1 MTSVPTQ
8 EETALAFLE
17 WLANEKQYVV
27 CRPAPASAKQLY
39 EPIPFDLAALAEEW
53 AMVLASP
60 HRNYW
65 YLAITRSYV
74 ELRKPPSSAVAF
86 RVSRKDKT
94 RTDAIDARL
103 RELRFTDGLGA
114 STHIPDTVAADLSS
128 MMDEVIPSTSKARR
142 GDFAV
147 GKRWRC
153 DRSRKSAFDFVIVGP
168 GSKPDTK
175 RCRIEVL
182 DPVVKSGMSP
192 DVDLGRGGH
201 GMVQEYTHRHIK
213 RCAKLVPQD

>member
-1 MTSVPTQ
+1 MTSQ

-27 CRPAPASAKQLY
+27 CRPAPATGKQLY
-39 EPIPFDLAALAEEW
+39 EPIPFDLESLAGEW
-53 AMVLASP
+53 AAEMAAP
-60 HRNYW
+60 DRNYW
-65 YLAITRSYV
+65 RLAITRSHI
-74 ELRKPPSSAVAF
+74 ELRKPPHSAVAF
-86 RVSRKDKT
+86 RVGRKDKT

-103 RELRFTDGLGA
+103 RELRFPDGLGA
-114 STHIPDTVAADLSS
+114 SMHLPDTVAMDLSS
-128 MMDEVIPSTSKARR
+128 MMDEVIPSTKKAKR
-142 GDFAV
+142 GDFAI

-168 GSKPDTK
+168 GAKPDTK

-192 DVDLGRGGH
+192 DVDLGRGSH
-201 GMVQEYTHRHIK
+201 GMVQEYSHRHIK
-213 RCAKLVPQD
+213 RCARLVEA